1 MLQWN
6 GLRIW
11 ALSDGRFALDG
22 GAMFGIVPKPLWSQ
36 KIAADDQNRIPMA
49 LRCLLVQTDQRL
61 ILVDT
66 GMGPRWSNREREIY
80 AIDRADHDLVRDLA
94 SVGFSPDDV
103 TDVVLT
109 HLHFDH
115 AGGVLQGAASGN
127 ALTFGRAT
135 HHLQRRHLE
144 WARQASEKDRG
155 SFRNDDIAR
164 LLDSGRVEL
173 RDGAG
178 AIAPG
183 VEVRVSDGH
192 TVAQQLVRVS
202 DDSHTLLYCGDIIPT
217 SAHIRLP
224 WIMGYDLQPL
234 TTLVEKKELLA
245 QAAAGDW
252 LLVFEHDP
260 VVAACH
266 LRSENG
272 QLVAGPPVEL

>member
-6 GLRIW
+6 EMRIW
-11 ALSDGRFALDG
+11 ALNDGRFALDG
-22 GAMFGIVPKPLWSQ
+22 GAMFGIVPKPLWSK
-36 KIAADDQNRIPMA
+36 KIPADEQNRIPMA
-49 LRCLLVQTDQRL
+49 LRCLLVQTGDRL
-61 ILVDT
+61 LLVDT

-80 AIDRADHDLVRDLA
+80 AIDRDGHDLLTGLKA
-94 SVGFSPDDV
+94 AGFTTDDV

-115 AGGVLQGAASGN
+115 AGGVLQGSPGGSG
-127 ALTFGRAT
+127 LTFGRAT

-164 LLDSGRVEL
+164 LLASGKVQL
-173 RDGAG
+173 HDGAG
-178 AIAPG
+178 VIAPG
-183 VEVRVSDGH
+183 IEVLVTEGH

-202 DDSHTLLYCGDIIPT
+202 DGQQTLLYCGDIIPT
-217 SAHIRLP
+217 SAHVRLS

-234 TTLVEKKELLA
+234 TTLAEKKQLLA
-245 QAAAGDW
+245 QALAGGW

-266 LRSENG
+266 VRSEND
-272 QLVAGPPVEL
+272 QIVAGPTVEI